1 MNPFIMHIN
10 FAEAGWM
17 SFGKRTVDDICKMAA
32 AFGYNGVEFRGQLP
46 VEYEKNGFKE
56 YAKAIGEA
64 KKKYGL
70 TDILFGIGVSDSGN
84 SDKAARDASIADAIE
99 KAKIASEYCGTT
111 LCNTFGQ
118 SIKSPVPTVTYAQYE
133 LNGSAA
139 MTDEQYKL
147 TVEAFQKIGE
157 EIAKLGMKFAF
168 ETHMNYIHDLPEP
181 SKKLVDDI
189 NMASIGINMDYGN
202 TVYFP
207 TRPELEEAIDI
218 YGDKIFYTHFKN
230 SAPVGNSRMATSL
243 SQGDINHRAYIE
255 KLQSIGFT
263 GPMGIEAPRG
273 GDRIH
278 YAKEDLDYIK
288 SIFASE
294 FR

>member
-17 SFGKRTVDDICKMAA
+17 SFGKRTVDDICRMAA
-32 AFGYNGVEFRGQLP
+32 AFGYSGVEFRGQLP
-46 VEYEKNGFKE
+46 VEYEANGFKE

-70 TDILFGIGVSDSGN
+70 TDILFGIGVSESSN
-84 SDKAARDASIADAIE
+84 ADKAAREASIAEALE
-99 KAKIASEYCGTT
+99 KAKMANEYCGTT

-118 SIKSPVPTVTYAQYE
+118 TLKSKVPTVTYSQYE

-139 MTDEQYKL
+139 ANESEYKYC
-147 TVEAFQKIGE
+147 VESFQKVGE
-157 EIAKLGMKFAF
+157 ELSKLGMKFAF

-189 NMASIGINMDYGN
+189 NQASIGINMDFGN

-207 TRPELEEAIDI
+207 THPELEETIDI
-218 YGDKIFYTHFKN
+218 YGDKLFYTHLKN
-230 SAPVGNSRMATSL
+230 SAPVGTSRMATSL
-243 SQGDINHRAYIE
+243 SQGDINHRAYIA
-255 KLQSIGFT
+255 KLQEVGFT
-263 GPMGIEAPRG
+263 GPIGIEAPRG

-278 YAKEDLDYIK
+278 YAKEDIDYVK

-294 FR
+294 F